1 MKERIAYLLFS
12 GGLDSI
18 IAAQLLK
25 KLGFKV
31 VGVHVKSPF
40 FGKEEGEL
48 RKLAE
53 KLGIE
58 LKVVEAK
65 EDYLELLKSPKYG
78 YGKNV
83 NPCIDC
89 KAYML
94 RKVKEL
100 APKGSVIATGEVLGQ
115 RPMSQHIQ
123 AFNAIEKL
131 SGLKGRVLRPLS
143 GKLLPETEYEREGL
157 IDKGKLLD
165 LKGRS
170 RKRYPELLKELKID
184 LSKLPTPAGGCL
196 LTDPSFSKKVKDLI
210 KHGELTVENSEL
222 LKVGRHFRLGNCK
235 LIVGKNREE
244 NAELLKLAGENDY
257 ILKVEVAPSPVGL
270 LRCKGE
276 PQEEE
281 IKKAAG
287 IVARYSDAK
296 GNPQVPVSLY
306 KGGKLIKEVEVE
318 PIFETRN
325 YLITA

>member
-1 MKERIAYLLFS
+1 MREKVAYLLFS

-18 IAAQLLK
+18 IAAELLK

-48 RKLAE
+48 KELAE

-58 LKVVEAK
+58 LKIVKTK

-115 RPMSQHIQ
+115 RPMSQHLQ

-131 SGLKGRVLRPLS
+131 SGLKGKVLRPLS
-143 GKLLPETEYEREGL
+143 GKLLPTTEYEKEGL
-157 IDKGKLLD
+157 VEKEKLLD

-170 RKRYPELLKELKID
+170 RRRYPELLKKLKID
-184 LSKLPTPAGGCL
+184 LDKLPTPAGGCL

-222 LKVGRHFRLGNCK
+222 LKVGRHFRLGKCK
-235 LIVGKNREE
+235 LVVGKNKKE
-244 NAELLKLAGENDY
+244 NEELLKFANEKDF
-257 ILKVEVAPSPVGL
+257 ILKVETAPSPVGL
-270 LRCKGE
+270 LRCKEE
-276 PQEEE
+276 PKNEE
-281 IKKAAG
+281 IEKAAG

-296 GNPQVPVSLY
+296 GEPQVPVSLY
-306 KGGKLIKEVEVE
+306 KGGKLVKEVKVK
-318 PIFETRN
+318 PIFETKS
-325 YLITA
+325 YLITS